1 MKCVEL
7 DWTLSE
13 SPRQAKTIRK
23 ELCTTEL
30 VDLKIRRGSS
40 LCCEYC
46 RPKNFSTS
54 SKMITGKEKF
64 ITSTSAVFWS
74 HLPFTWSSI
83 LSILQH
89 LRILRLLCLS
99 YPFFKAP
106 SHASQAGKR
115 QRLWPGMA
123 CRESPECH
131 RQNNGT
137 QMSRQ
142 CPAKVA
148 KSIANTSENNDIQD
162 HQNKLR
168 SKVDD
173 DRTFRQEHHWIL
185 SIIGHDGHAKAWCSR
200 SWCS

>member
-1 MKCVEL
+1 MLRV
-7 DWTLSE
+7 LS
-13 SPRQAKTIRK
+13 PK
-23 ELCTTEL
+23 ELQHLIQNDHWEGKVHHQHLSCI
-30 VDLKIRRGSS
+30 LK
-40 LCCEYC
+40 
-46 RPKNFSTS
+46 P
-54 SKMITGKEKF
+54 
-64 ITSTSAVFWS
+64 SAVYLVI
-74 HLPFTWSSI
+74 HP
-83 LSILQH
+83 ILQH

-123 CRESPECH
+123 CRESPECQ

-185 SIIGHDGHAKAWCSR
+185 SIIGHDGHAK
-200 SWCS
+200 